1 MSELRGGWGQG
12 AVLAGAWMV
21 LTFLVAP
28 MFVVMPVSVTDRRY
42 LSFPAESIS
51 FQYYANLV
59 TSEVW
64 LSAIGQSV
72 VVAIAS
78 TIGCVVLGTLCAVG
92 CWRIGSRLSEAVRAF
107 MLMPIIVPSIVHALG
122 FYRMWI
128 DLRLLDTFTG
138 VILVHVVTGLPYVV
152 ITVSTALANFDPRL
166 EQAARNLGAT
176 VGQTVRMVIVPCIM
190 PGILS
195 GAIFAFVHSW
205 DELVVLLFITS
216 RRLFLL
222 PRAMWA
228 GINENVD
235 PTIAAVATV
244 LMLLTL
250 AGLLVQHLSRWRAAR
265 GGGRPATVVTSG
277 VSAGSGAVA
286 AAD

>member
-1 MSELRGGWGQG
+1 
-12 AVLAGAWMV
+12 MV

-51 FQYYANLV
+51 FQYYVNLF
-59 TSEVW
+59 TSEMW
-64 LSAIGQSV
+64 LSAIGQSLL
-72 VVAIAS
+72 VAVAS
-78 TIGCVVLGTLCAVG
+78 TVGCVALGTLCAVG
-92 CWRIGSRLSEAVRAF
+92 CWRIGTRLSEAVRAF

-138 VILVHVVTGLPYVV
+138 VVLVHVVTGLPYVV

-176 VGQTVRMVIVPCIM
+176 VAQTVRLVIVPCIL

-222 PRAMWA
+222 PRAIWA

-250 AGLLVQHLSRWRAAR
+250 AGLLVQRLARWRAAR
-265 GGGRPATVVTSG
+265 GDGRLAPLVAPGVPAR
-277 VSAGSGAVA
+277 ADAVA

>member
-1 MSELRGGWGQG
+1 
-12 AVLAGAWMV
+12 MV

-28 MFVVMPVSVTDRRY
+28 MLVVMPVSVTDRRY
-42 LSFPAESIS
+42 LSFPEKSLS
-51 FQYYANLV
+51 LQYYANLL
-59 TSEVW
+59 TSDMW
-64 LSAIGQSV
+64 LSAIWQSV

-138 VILVHVVTGLPYVV
+138 VVLVHVVTGIPYVV

-176 VGQTVRMVIVPCIM
+176 VGQTVRLVIVPCIM

-195 GAIFAFVHSW
+195 GAVFAFVHSW

-250 AGLLVQHLSRWRAAR
+250 AGLLVQRLARWRAAR
-265 GGGRPATVVTSG
+265 GGERLQTLVAPG
-277 VSAGSGAVA
+277 VPAGSGAVA